1 MSGQKI
7 ISITCWVRIL
17 CYWSLALKAE
27 ALANGCFEG
36 ASTSVR
42 ISGDAKIVLRCAIW
56 LKSRGRM
63 APPKR
68 MNFRKS
74 SKGGGDGVISNPKI
88 YIADFGPLV
97 FPRIHI
103 DCSIIRR
110 KILGGKTLVDQ
121 MAGWPMKNLL
131 RRVEFVWFGGEVSRF
146 KRFVA
151 KLVRVKKKEEEEVKR
166 NLLSAGTSST
176 YMCHWEILE

>member
-74 SKGGGDGVISNPKI
+74 SKGGGGWSHFQSKNLYCRFWTFSFSPNSHWLLHHKKEDTGREDP
-88 YIADFGPLV
+88 
-97 FPRIHI
+97 
-103 DCSIIRR
+103 
-110 KILGGKTLVDQ
+110 
-121 MAGWPMKNLL
+121 GWPDGRMANEESPEKGWVCLIW
-131 RRVEFVWFGGEVSRF
+131 RWGEQV
-146 KRFVA
+146 
-151 KLVRVKKKEEEEVKR
+151 
-166 NLLSAGTSST
+166 
-176 YMCHWEILE
+176 